1 MTDNPNLYEGIDKEQ
16 MEEVIAGLQLL
27 AVNFN
32 DGDLLVKNYI
42 VNELFNFLARVIV
55 QDEARQKLIDVY
67 SMLE

>member
-32 DGDLLVKNYI
+32 NGDLLIKNYI
-42 VNELFNFLARVIV
+42 VNELFNFLAGVIV